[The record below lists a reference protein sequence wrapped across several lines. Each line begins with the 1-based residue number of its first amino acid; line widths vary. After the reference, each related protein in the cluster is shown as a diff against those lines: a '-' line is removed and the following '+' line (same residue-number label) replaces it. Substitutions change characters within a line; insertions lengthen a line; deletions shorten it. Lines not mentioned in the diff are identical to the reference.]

1 MSTVQPIR
9 PPPALGHVSPAPD
22 DFDAAMAER
31 WHTWKRRGQAQAEQ
45 TTSRAQMLFALA
57 GLAGVAAVVRHLLQA

>member
-1 MSTVQPIR
+1 
-9 PPPALGHVSPAPD
+9 LGHVSPAPE

-31 WHTWKRRGQAQAEQ
+31 WHTWKRHGHAQAVQ
-45 TTSRAQMLFALA
+45 TKSRAQALFALA